1 MDSKKSGKDV
11 AKSIRDWL
19 YKNDDKEV
27 TFFGNVPILT
37 EYLDSE
43 QYRVFSYI
51 FRFVQMN
58 GDCYF
63 KYDVVTRKLRIS
75 NGTISKALTGLRS
88 MGLLVRKYN
97 PGGNNVY
104 YTISA
109 EAIYKIIKI
118 TNMFKSIPAWEIKD
132 ALVGINLN
140 AVDLSYLV
148 KAVEKYFG
156 ENEGVGLELFDD
168 DCLKTSINR
177 RKKQSKMQKAFSKK

>member
-1 MDSKKSGKDV
+1 MNKKTGKDV

-19 YKNDDKEV
+19 YRNDDKEV
-27 TFFGNVPILT
+27 TYFANTPILT

-75 NGTISKALTGLRS
+75 NGTISKVLTGLRS
-88 MGLLVRKYN
+88 MGLIVRNYN
-97 PGGNNVY
+97 PGGNNIY
-104 YTISA
+104 YTIST

-132 ALVGINLN
+132 TLVGINLN

-148 KAVEKYFG
+148 KAVEKHFG
-156 ENEGVGLELFDD
+156 KNEETDLVLFND
-168 DCLKTSINR
+168 DCLETAINR
-177 RKKQSKMQKAFSKK
+177 RKKQSKIQKAFSKK